1 MFLIISRKELHKF
14 MAKQKENAVVHSQE
28 QLADGIYSMWI
39 NTEAAKDAK
48 PGQFISMYTTDE
60 ASCFHVRSVSVRLIK
75 RTEDFVLF
83 TV

>member
-1 MFLIISRKELHKF
+1 

-48 PGQFISMYTTDE
+48 PGQRRAPDLDSLFLCIQQMEVNY
-60 ASCFHVRSVSVRLIK
+60 FRVQSVSVRLIK
-75 RTEDFVLF
+75 RTEDSVLF

>member
-1 MFLIISRKELHKF
+1 

-48 PGQFISMYTTDE
+48 PGPVSYTHLTLPTTPY
-60 ASCFHVRSVSVRLIK
+60 V
-75 RTEDFVLF
+75 
-83 TV
+83 